1 MYGFLAGHT
10 RALQIFKL
18 RSVTSTK
25 MTGKGA
31 FGSLHFD
38 VFVLIQPCSIG
49 KAPYN
54 MNTLYGFLNLTSGT
68 AGEMEN
74 YTCDMSTA
82 YCSSKPET
90 FMIAKVL
97 YAWSR

>member
-10 RALQIFKL
+10 RALRIFKL
-18 RSVTSTK
+18 KSVTSTK
-25 MTGKGA
+25 MTGEEA
-31 FGSLHFD
+31 SEMVHFD
-38 VFVLIQPCSIG
+38 VFVLIRPCSLG

-68 AGEMEN
+68 AGEMDN

-82 YCSSKPET
+82 YCSSKPKT
-90 FMIAKVL
+90 IMIAKVL
-97 YAWSR
+97 YAWS